1 MHWLARVAITTA
13 GNALALWAVNRYV
26 PGFAV
31 SMDWGQLL
39 LLALVLA
46 ILNFV
51 LKPILD
57 LIFAPVIII
66 TLGFGVLIVNG
77 IIVWLLPIIATHIDF
92 LHGSIS
98 IQSIL
103 ALAIGTI
110 IISIVN
116 FIIHLAL

>member
-1 MHWLARVAITTA
+1 M
-13 GNALALWAVNRYV
+13 N
-26 PGFAV
+26 P
-31 SMDWGQLL
+31 GQLA

-57 LIFAPVIII
+57 LIFAPVIIL
-66 TLGFGVLIVNG
+66 TLGAGVLIVNG
-77 IIVWLLPIIATHIDF
+77 IIVWLLPAIASRIDF

-98 IQSIL
+98 IETTL
-103 ALAIGTI
+103 ALIIGTF

-116 FIIHLAL
+116 FVIHLAL